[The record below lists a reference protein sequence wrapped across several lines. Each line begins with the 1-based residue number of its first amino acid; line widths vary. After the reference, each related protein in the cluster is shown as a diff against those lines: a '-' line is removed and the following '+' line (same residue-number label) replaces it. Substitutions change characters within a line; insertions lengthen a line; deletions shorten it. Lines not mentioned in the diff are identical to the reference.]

1 MRILEIFWT
10 CFLKPWRR
18 QVSRLDVEV
27 KVIADQEMTEHNP
40 RSSGIEYGKPT
51 FGKGTEKLSIRVGQ
65 DIAIA
70 AGRLDDEVRGY
81 FYAQTLVN
89 PARRCSFKRI
99 DQKKAAGFKRLGYR
113 AALVIVLSLYVGVL
127 SSQNFGR
134 QNHPMNR
141 LSSNEAVLNYWEEQ
155 NPTVNE
161 TYRKISEIL
170 SGHEKSGY
178 GDLEIREKIWF
189 MCSIALWQTITR
201 ARIG

>member
-1 MRILEIFWT
+1 M
-10 CFLKPWRR
+10 C
-18 QVSRLDVEV
+18 
-27 KVIADQEMTEHNP
+27 
-40 RSSGIEYGKPT
+40 
-51 FGKGTEKLSIRVGQ
+51 RVG
-65 DIAIA
+65 
-70 AGRLDDEVRGY
+70 
-81 FYAQTLVN
+81 
-89 PARRCSFKRI
+89 
-99 DQKKAAGFKRLGYR
+99 
-113 AALVIVLSLYVGVL
+113 LVIMLCLYIGVL

-155 NPTVNE
+155 SPTVNE